1 MRCSN
6 ARSDTGAGY
15 DPARGAPLAW
25 LVGIARR
32 VLADRAVSGSR
43 PVADVPE
50 TAAPGEL
57 EHEAVERLT
66 LAAALARLSERDRE
80 LLAMRYGADMKAA
93 EIAQVLE
100 STTNAVEVAV
110 HRALRRLRACSR
122 RATSR
127 HTGRRALFTD
137 LTATDVLVQ
146 LRRLSLARA
155 APGLLAAAV
164 LTPLAA
170 GNGGYFPPAWGWSA
184 AALLWAAAIAV
195 LARDEIEITRPR
207 P

>member
-1 MRCSN
+1 MRPGRDPLAN
-6 ARSDTGAGY
+6 PQPLIRSVYAFVAYRIGAGHDAEDVTGEVFERALRYRRGY

-32 VLADRAVSGSR
+32 VLADRAVSGSE
-43 PVADVPE
+43 PVAAVPE

-110 HRALRRLRACSR
+110 HRALRRLRA
-122 RATSR
+122 
-127 HTGRRALFTD
+127 ALES
-137 LTATDVLVQ
+137 DV
-146 LRRLSLARA
+146 A
-155 APGLLAAAV
+155 AHGEAGAV
-164 LTPLAA
+164 H
-170 GNGGYFPPAWGWSA
+170 
-184 AALLWAAAIAV
+184 
-195 LARDEIEITRPR
+195 
-207 P
+207 

>member
-1 MRCSN
+1 VRPGRDPLAN
-6 ARSDTGAGY
+6 PQPLIRSVYAFVAYRIGAGHDAEDVTGEVFERALRYRRGY

-32 VLADRAVSGSR
+32 VLADRAVSGSE
-43 PVADVPE
+43 PVAAVPE

-110 HRALRRLRACSR
+110 HRALRRLRA
-122 RATSR
+122 
-127 HTGRRALFTD
+127 ALES
-137 LTATDVLVQ
+137 DV
-146 LRRLSLARA
+146 A
-155 APGLLAAAV
+155 AHGEAGAV
-164 LTPLAA
+164 H
-170 GNGGYFPPAWGWSA
+170 
-184 AALLWAAAIAV
+184 
-195 LARDEIEITRPR
+195 
-207 P
+207 